1 MSVVLRVDDGP
12 LRDWLNSADSRGEE
26 VKRLFSDEG
35 SILTLQEMRATV
47 PVRRGFLRESIT
59 RQVYSDGFSVFPTA
73 KYAPYVDQGT
83 GPHTIF
89 PVVSRVL
96 RFTMPSGAVIFAKH
110 VHHPGSQGRFFI
122 QKTVENVRGKLAE
135 LLHNILERIY
145 SD

>member
-12 LRDWLNSADSRGEE
+12 LREWLSREDARGED
-26 VKRLFSDEG
+26 VKRLFCEEG
-35 SILTLQEMRATV
+35 SILTMQEMRATV
-47 PVRRGFLRESIT
+47 PVRTGFLRESIT

-73 KYAPYVDQGT
+73 KYAGYVDQGS

-110 VHHPGSQGRFFI
+110 VHHPGFPGRFFI
-122 QKTVENVRGKLAE
+122 QRTAESVRAKLVE
-135 LLHNILERIY
+135 LLHGLLERVY
-145 SD
+145 GD